1 MGRQR
6 RRADPGET
14 TGTGTIN
21 TPTDF
26 RTGTVGRANAGMEAI
41 GDRRPYVTALIV
53 LDEEAALLAEIEADR
68 YAATTGDLYQKE

>member
-1 MGRQR
+1 
-6 RRADPGET
+6 
-14 TGTGTIN
+14 
-21 TPTDF
+21 
-26 RTGTVGRANAGMEAI
+26 MEAI